1 MLSTSISISTPTR
14 TSTSTSIPG
23 AGRLVFERVGPRS
36 VVRSAFAASPL
47 RLLTPRNH
55 GHAAWAYTSSL
66 GGGLVDGDEIRID
79 VRVATGASAVLA
91 SQGETRVYRSPR
103 GCRSELFAEV
113 EQGALLALLPDPTV
127 CFTGASYRQRTEVRL
142 APGAALVLV
151 DVLAAGRSARGER
164 WAFRRYASD
173 LDVRIGDRAVIEEGI
188 LLDPAHGPI
197 AERFGRFEVLC
208 TLLLAGDA
216 LAAPRAAI
224 AAELA
229 SLPVPARTDRMESAN
244 LLGDDALLVRMAAA
258 SVEDARRTIRAR
270 LRFLPALLGDDPWAR
285 RP

>member
-1 MLSTSISISTPTR
+1 MG
-14 TSTSTSIPG
+14 IP
-23 AGRLVFERVGPRS
+23 AVR
-36 VVRSAFAASPL
+36 VRSGRAH
-47 RLLTPRNH
+47 R
-55 GHAAWAYTSSL
+55 
-66 GGGLVDGDEIRID
+66 
-79 VRVATGASAVLA
+79 
-91 SQGETRVYRSPR
+91 RSRRDR
-103 GCRSELFAEV
+103 GR
-113 EQGALLALLPDPTV
+113 D
-127 CFTGASYRQRTEVRL
+127 
-142 APGAALVLV
+142 
-151 DVLAAGRSARGER
+151 
-164 WAFRRYASD
+164 
-173 LDVRIGDRAVIEEGI
+173 
-188 LLDPAHGPI
+188 GPI